1 MSPQD
6 LSQLVNFCSG
16 RLRLPPS
23 AADFPMAFKLTLP
36 PPKSSDRPD
45 DYLPIAQTCFFSLS
59 LPRYSSTAV
68 SRLWR
73 SVDSSLCSVLFSS
86 SSLSVPPATFV
97 SACVYACHYISPCSY
112 RTITRQHTYMHT
124 HHIFPCQVCL
134 EKLVYAIWNTNLMD
148 ADFAMR
154 DATGWENVR

>member
-1 MSPQD
+1 VTVYDGVSSSDRHIQQFWEALHLMSPQD

-68 SRLWR
+68 
-73 SVDSSLCSVLFSS
+73 
-86 SSLSVPPATFV
+86 
-97 SACVYACHYISPCSY
+97 
-112 RTITRQHTYMHT
+112 
-124 HHIFPCQVCL
+124 CL